1 MSDRNHAPDRVRFN
15 FRLDLLTGVIG
26 ALFFVG
32 AFMPVVVRRMG
43 GSEFDVALVMAAG
56 PIGHIV
62 SPFLAYLLYPFA
74 TTRVLAITGLL
85 AKLIFLGGLVF
96 STTPLF
102 LALSWV
108 LFFIVGLAGVGA
120 STTLMQGIY
129 PDHQRGT
136 AMARVRI
143 CANLVGIAAA
153 LAGGALLE
161 SSDDPLGLFAVAGI
175 ISLVGPAFLLLMR
188 YEDGSHRPPM
198 ASPLR
203 LGGIAFR
210 DGAFRSYLVATTV
223 LGFGNAMGATAY
235 PLMLVDKFDASN
247 AFVGT
252 LAAIQSAATMAG
264 YWFWGRRID
273 RESSTALTATNAV
286 YMIALPLAYLLAPSL
301 PLLVPAAIIAGLT
314 VACADLTFHT
324 NMIQLA
330 PPGRAGEYMA
340 AQSFVLGVRATV
352 APFVASAL
360 LVATN
365 ATFTLLVVLT
375 CVAAGA
381 ILLRVQ
387 PARPAPKTEP
397 IFAEAAD

>member
-1 MSDRNHAPDRVRFN
+1 MSDRNHAPERVRFN
-15 FRLDLLTGVIG
+15 FRLDLITGVIG

-43 GSEFDVALVMAAG
+43 GSEFEVALVMAAG

-62 SPFLAYLLYPFA
+62 SPFLVYLLHPFS
-74 TTRVLAITGLL
+74 TTRVLAVTGLL
-85 AKLIFLGGLVF
+85 AKAVFLVGLF
-96 STTPLF
+96 FATTPLF

-108 LFFIVGLAGVGA
+108 AFFIIGLAGVGA

-129 PDHQRGT
+129 PDVQRGS

-153 LAGGALLE
+153 LVGGALLE
-161 SSDDPLGLFAVAGI
+161 TSDNALGLFAAAGL
-175 ISLVGPAFLLLMR
+175 ISLVGPAFLFFMR
-188 YEDGSHRPPM
+188 YDDRQQRRPM
-198 ASPLR
+198 ASPWR

-210 DGAFRSYLVATTV
+210 DAIFRRYLVATTV

-252 LAAIQSAATMAG
+252 LAAVQSAATMVG
-264 YWFWGRRID
+264 FYFWGRRID
-273 RESSTALTATNAV
+273 RGSSTALTATNAV
-286 YMIALPLAYLLAPSL
+286 YMIGLPLAYLLAPSL
-301 PLLVPAAIIAGLT
+301 PLLLPAAIIAGLT

-330 PPGRAGEYMA
+330 PQGRAGEYMA

-360 LVATN
+360 LVTTN
-365 ATFTLLVVLT
+365 VTITLLAVLF
-375 CVAAGA
+375 CVTLGA
-381 ILLRVQ
+381 LLLRSQ
-387 PARPAPKTEP
+387 PARPAARTEP

>member
-1 MSDRNHAPDRVRFN
+1 
-15 FRLDLLTGVIG
+15 
-26 ALFFVG
+26 
-32 AFMPVVVRRMG
+32 
-43 GSEFDVALVMAAG
+43 
-56 PIGHIV
+56 
-62 SPFLAYLLYPFA
+62 
-74 TTRVLAITGLL
+74 
-85 AKLIFLGGLVF
+85 
-96 STTPLF
+96 
-102 LALSWV
+102 
-108 LFFIVGLAGVGA
+108 
-120 STTLMQGIY
+120 
-129 PDHQRGT
+129 
-136 AMARVRI
+136 
-143 CANLVGIAAA
+143 
-153 LAGGALLE
+153 
-161 SSDDPLGLFAVAGI
+161 
-175 ISLVGPAFLLLMR
+175 
-188 YEDGSHRPPM
+188 M

-301 PLLVPAAIIAGLT
+301 PLLIPAAIIAGLT

-360 LVATN
+360 LVTTN